1 MSADG
6 ASVGA
11 AVAHLE
17 RLVAWPTISS
27 RPVTGLAAWLADRAA
42 SAGFTV
48 DRFEVDDGKVNL
60 VCRKGPRRD
69 DRTRGLVLSGHM
81 DVVPVDGQDW
91 SSDPF
96 RLTERGGRLFGRGA
110 ADMKGF
116 IAATVAACDE
126 LADVD
131 LTDELVLVWTC
142 DEEVGCRGS
151 ADLVAKL
158 QRDPGDPLPRPTI
171 IGEPTDFR
179 VCRLHPGHA
188 TWQVSCHGRPAHSSR
203 PTLGLSA
210 IKLATRV
217 LLELE
222 ALEDELRSDR
232 RFEGDLPSPW
242 PVLNTAL
249 ISGGAAV
256 NIVPDHCV
264 VTLGVRPLPGQEAA
278 EIGARLAE
286 RVEALDRA
294 ARADGG
300 RVKLD
305 ALQDTP
311 SLLTPADCGHLHLLA
326 PHASHPHPTGAP
338 FATDGGQLARLGCEP
353 LVFGPGSIDVAH
365 RPDEYLERGELL
377 ATVGMIADVVRRA
390 CAPTR

>member
-1 MSADG
+1 MSDTG
-6 ASVGA
+6 ATAGA
-11 AVAHLE
+11 AVAHLD
-17 RLVAWPTISS
+17 RLVAWPTVSS
-27 RPVTGLAAWLADRAA
+27 RPVTALAGWLAERAE

-48 DRFEVDDGKVNL
+48 DRFEVEAGKVNL
-60 VCRKGPRRD
+60 VCRKGPRRA
-69 DRTRGLVLSGHM
+69 DRSRGLVLSGHM

-96 RLTERGGRLFGRGA
+96 RLTEREGKLFGRGT

-116 IAATVAACDE
+116 IAATVAACDAVAEVE
-126 LADVD
+126 LSN
-131 LTDELVLVWTC
+131 ELVLVWTC
-142 DEEVGCRGS
+142 DEEVGCTGA
-151 ADLVAKL
+151 ADLVAKM

-171 IGEPTDFR
+171 IGEPTSFR

-188 TWQVSCHGRPAHSSR
+188 TWQVRCDGRAAHSSR
-203 PTLGLSA
+203 PALGLSA

-222 ALEDELRSDR
+222 ALEAELRAER
-232 RFEGDLPSPW
+232 LFEGDLPSPW

-249 ISGGAAV
+249 IHGGAAV

-264 VTLGVRPLPGQEAA
+264 ITLGVRPLPGQETQ

-286 RVEALDRA
+286 RIERVDRA
-294 ARADGG
+294 ARVDGG
-300 RVKLD
+300 RVQLD
-305 ALQDTP
+305 ALRDTP
-311 SLLTPADCGHLHLLA
+311 SLLTAADCSHLHLLV
-326 PHASHPHPTGAP
+326 PHATDPRPTGAP

-365 RPDEYLERGELL
+365 RPDEYLERSELV

-390 CAPTR
+390 CASTR